1 MGKRIGTP
9 AGQRFSPTNED
20 RGSDV
25 ASDGHRDHAIAVS
38 AEQTE
43 DGGIDLT
50 VVYSRILH
58 DTSDIAAL
66 ADGIVDHLTRL
77 SRTPAPA

>member
-1 MGKRIGTP
+1 
-9 AGQRFSPTNED
+9 
-20 RGSDV
+20 
-25 ASDGHRDHAIAVS
+25 VS